1 MIKCSSLTKY
11 YRSSTGL
18 EKFDLEIDD
27 GEIVG
32 LFGVNGAGK
41 STLLKLIA
49 GLILPTEG
57 SVEIDGRQPREL
69 RSEIAYITEAGS
81 YFPSLDAED
90 HAKFL
95 ADFYPAFNLERYKKL
110 VKFFEIPTD
119 KKVRAMSKGQR
130 AKLEMTIGFSK
141 GAKII
146 LLDEPFLGTDIVTK
160 SDFLKSAAM
169 LLDGETL
176 IIATHDIDEVANF
189 IDRAVIIEHGRLIA
203 DRPVDS
209 IRADGMSVAELVAK
223 LARDRRQQNEDLDLS
238 D

>member
-18 EKFDLEIDD
+18 EKLDLEIDD

-69 RSEIAYITEAGS
+69 RSEIAYVTEAGS

-90 HAKFL
+90 HARFL
-95 ADFYPAFNLERYKKL
+95 ADFYPTFNLERYKKL

-176 IIATHDIDEVANF
+176 IIAKHDIDEVANF
-189 IDRAVIIEHGRLIA
+189 IDRAVIIEHGRLVA
-203 DRPVDS
+203 DRSVDS

>member
-11 YRSSTGL
+11 YRSSIGL

-57 SVEIDGRQPREL
+57 SIEIDGRQPQKL
-69 RSEIAYITEAGS
+69 RPEIAYVTEAGS
-81 YFPSLDAED
+81 YFPSLDAEG

-146 LLDEPFLGTDIVTK
+146 LLDEPFLGTDVVTK

-176 IIATHDIDEVANF
+176 IIATHDIDEIENF
-189 IDRAVIIEHGRLIA
+189 IDRALIIEHGRLVA
-203 DRPVDS
+203 DRSVDS
-209 IRADGMSVAELVAK
+209 IRADGMSVADLVAMT
-223 LARDRRQQNEDLDLS
+223 ARKAPRDEIDLT
-238 D
+238 